1 MMIKLF
7 RAFYTVLFSLLKNK
21 IQLWLFSCS
30 VMSNSLQPHGL
41 QHTRLPC
48 RSPPPGVCSNTCPH
62 IQWCYPTISSSVTP
76 FSSCL
81 QSFLASGRFPS
92 VSVLWVR
99 WPKYWSVS
107 FRISPSSEYS
117 GLISFRMDWLDLLAV
132 REILKSLL
140 EHHSLKVSILG
151 HLAFFLVQRWK
162 NHSFD
167 YMDLCQQSNV
177 SAFYSES
184 GESVL
189 KLLALFSDSRVQQDP
204 M

>member
-1 MMIKLF
+1 M
-7 RAFYTVLFSLLKNK
+7 
-21 IQLWLFSCS
+21 
-30 VMSNSLQPHGL
+30 
-41 QHTRLPC
+41 
-48 RSPPPGVCSNTCPH
+48 
-62 IQWCYPTISSSVTP
+62 
-76 FSSCL
+76 
-81 QSFLASGRFPS
+81 
-92 VSVLWVR
+92 
-99 WPKYWSVS
+99 
-107 FRISPSSEYS
+107 RISPSSEYS

-162 NHSFD
+162 NHSSD

>member
-1 MMIKLF
+1 MSDSFWPHKLQF
-7 RAFYTVLFSLLKNK
+7 TSLP
-21 IQLWLFSCS
+21 
-30 VMSNSLQPHGL
+30 VPHYL
-41 QHTRLPC
+41 R
-48 RSPPPGVCSNTCPH
+48 VCSNWCPLSWWWH
-62 IQWCYPTISSSVTP
+62 PTISSSVTP

-99 WPKYWSVS
+99 WPKYWSFS

-117 GLISFRMDWLDLLAV
+117 GPISFRMDWLDLFAV
-132 REILKSLL
+132 RETLKSRLQ
-140 EHHSLKVSILG
+140 HHSLKVSILG
-151 HLAFFLVQRWK
+151 HLAFFMVQRWK

-167 YMDLCQQSNV
+167 YMDLCQQSNA